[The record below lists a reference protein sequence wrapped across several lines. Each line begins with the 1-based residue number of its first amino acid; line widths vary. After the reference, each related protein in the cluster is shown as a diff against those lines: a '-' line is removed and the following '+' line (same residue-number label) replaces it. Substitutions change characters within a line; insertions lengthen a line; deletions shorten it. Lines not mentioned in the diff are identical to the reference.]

1 MRKAVLIL
9 ALVLP
14 LLCSCAETFSPS
26 IKITPSLSNVP
37 YTGGSVDITV
47 MTDLPWKATIN
58 EDCPAVLSKEY
69 GIGDDVVTV
78 TLSETDNWTTE
89 CVTVKFS
96 SRSNSATSTRTAYI
110 TQGYKPY
117 ISVEGSAPTIE
128 REGGLASLVVT
139 ANAPW
144 KASCDTPGVT
154 FDPAE
159 GGVGNFSVTI
169 HIPANTTGATRR
181 ITVNF
186 AIDGDSD
193 HFYLVQY

>member
-78 TLSETDNWTTE
+78 TLPATESWTTG
-89 CVTVKFS
+89 CITVKFT
-96 SRSNSATSTRTAYI
+96 SRSNSATSTKTAYI
-110 TQGYKPY
+110 TQEYKPY
-117 ISVEGSAPTIE
+117 ISVDGSAPTIE
-128 REGGLASLVVT
+128 REGGLVTLVVT

-144 KASCDTPGVT
+144 KASSDTQGVT

-169 HIPANTTGATRR
+169 HIPANTTGTTRR